1 MFFVF
6 NKDKI
11 TAYVVTVFTV
21 IVLFMAAS
29 FFKNTEESVP
39 TSVNEIK
46 TNIINNNILENNVIE
61 NNDVEQKL
69 NNC

>member
-21 IVLFMAAS
+21 MALFLTATI
-29 FFKNTEESVP
+29 FNKEQESIQ
-39 TSVNEIK
+39 TSINESK
-46 TNIINNNILENNVIE
+46 EIILNKIEENNVIE
-61 NNDVEQKL
+61 NINQ
-69 NNC
+69 

>member
-11 TAYVVTVFTV
+11 TAYVVTLFTV
-21 IVLFMAAS
+21 VVLFLTAS
-29 FFKNTEESVP
+29 VFEKKEEAIK

-46 TNIINNNILENNVIE
+46 INMVKNNIDENSIVENNEILIQ
-61 NNDVEQKL
+61 N
-69 NNC
+69 